1 MSSLQVKF
9 HSGLTKVAPL
19 VVVAVSG
26 MLAGCGGGGGSGAD
40 ASGQQTISLAD
51 KAVVVVTEAATPATG
66 GDATKTTPAT
76 TAATMTSAAPTSATA
91 ASTPAATTKTAAL
104 PTDALFAPSSF
115 WYAAIPANA
124 PLHANSA
131 GFAADFLRQK
141 QAYYGTVNIN
151 TREYASPVYVADANA
166 PTVKV
171 SYSNCQKKTHPE
183 TALEA
188 QWAAVPVPSHALA
201 ADGTDQEM
209 TIYQPAT
216 DTLWEFWIA
225 RQAGGQWQAC
235 WGGKMDHVST
245 NDGTWTAPY
254 GTTATGLPFLG
265 GQITAEELARGEI
278 RHAIGISL
286 VETETYTMVSWP
298 AKRSDGYNPNKA
310 ANRIV
315 QGARFRLD
323 PTIDVDALNMGQ
335 AGKIIA
341 KAAQKY
347 GFVVWDKAG
356 AISIRAQNP
365 KSYTALGQ
373 PDPYPTLFGG
383 RPSYAVLN
391 GFPWD
396 RLQFMPLDYGKP

>member
-1 MSSLQVKF
+1 VRLQTISNLHPKF
-9 HSGLTKVAPL
+9 NSGLAKMAPL
-19 VVVAVSG
+19 VAVVVSG
-26 MLAGCGGGGGSGAD
+26 MLAGCGGGGSGAD
-40 ASGQQTISLAD
+40 ASGQPTISLAD
-51 KAVVVVTEAATPATG
+51 KAAVVGVDAVTPVT
-66 GDATKTTPAT
+66 DAPTTAPTTAPMT
-76 TAATMTSAAPTSATA
+76 TAA
-91 ASTPAATTKTAAL
+91 L
-104 PTDALFAPSSF
+104 LTDALFAPTSF
-115 WYAAIPANA
+115 WYAAIPADA

-141 QAYYGTVNIN
+141 QSYYGTVNIN
-151 TREYASPVYVADANA
+151 TREYASPVYLAEANA
-166 PTVKV
+166 ATARVA
-171 SYSNCQKKTHPE
+171 YWNCQNKRFPE

-188 QWAAVPVPSHALA
+188 QWAAVPVPSYALA
-201 ADGTDQEM
+201 ADGSDQEM

-225 RQAGGQWQAC
+225 RQSDGQWRAC
-235 WGGKMDHVST
+235 WGGKMDDVST
-245 NDGTWTAPY
+245 SDGRWSAPY

-286 VETETYTMVSWP
+286 VETEAFDVVSWP
-298 AKRSDGYNPNKA
+298 ANRSDGWNPDA
-310 ANRIV
+310 TANRIP
-315 QGARFRLD
+315 QGMRFRLD
-323 PTIDVDALNMGQ
+323 PRIDVDALRMGR

-341 KAAQKY
+341 KAAQQY

-356 AISIRAQNP
+356 ALSIRAQNP

-373 PDPYPTLFGG
+373 PDPYPALFGNQ
-383 RPSYAVLN
+383 PSYAVLN